1 MTDEEN
7 VTKEVWIRSKRWD
20 MTSTSM
26 IEVLSHVF

>member
-1 MTDEEN
+1 MR
-7 VTKEVWIRSKRWD
+7 KMSLKKLWIRSKRWD